1 MMLRNVLIGLSL
13 GALLTGTSV
22 AEDVDAEAF
31 IEYREDLMQSAKIHN
46 KGISNILKGKIAA
59 QDSLVRHARTLHE
72 LSMMFAE
79 SFPEG
84 SDFGDTRAKDT
95 VWSDPDAFQAALE
108 KNQTATAALVTA
120 LQNPA
125 DSATVGDAVKAV
137 GESCKGCHKKFR
149 SKD

>member
-1 MMLRNVLIGLSL
+1 MKSRNVLIGLSL
-13 GALLTGTSV
+13 GALLAGTAV
-22 AEDVDAEAF
+22 ADDVDAEAY
-31 IEYREDLMQSAKIHN
+31 IEYREDLMQSAKTHN
-46 KGISNILKGKIAA
+46 KAVSNILKGKLSAN
-59 QDSLVRHARTLHE
+59 DSLVRHARTLHE

-84 SDFGDTRAKDT
+84 SDFGDTRAKDS

-120 LQNPA
+120 VQNPA

-137 GESCKGCHKKFR
+137 GKSCKGCHKKFR